1 MDDPSHD
8 LSYASWGAIFIVISI
23 GHLSTKGHHREIYLI
38 WYINSL
44 FFTLFYG
51 LGIIAEQKNV
61 RLTEVCGT
69 YQENC
74 KAVYEYLTN
83 VQGELSLIAVVSALA
98 IGPQLLTYIL
108 SGLSGSAS
116 TPRFVSQI
124 AKIAA
129 WSFVKFA
136 AGLGGIL
143 IAEPM
148 AKLTVGK
155 PVAFHDFIAGWR
167 YTCLSFLYAWLY
179 ITTVERLPVYLLDEL
194 RGWPLRI
201 LLIFHRFFTRYIRE
215 QTSR

>member
-8 LSYASWGAIFIVISI
+8 LSYASWGAIFIVFSI

-83 VQGELSLIAVVSALA
+83 VQDELTLIAVVSALA

-108 SGLSGSAS
+108 SALSGSAS

-129 WSFVKFA
+129 WSFVIRCRFRRNSNRR
-136 AGLGGIL
+136 
-143 IAEPM
+143 
-148 AKLTVGK
+148 TDGK
-155 PVAFHDFIAGWR
+155 ADRRQASCVSRFHSRLA
-167 YTCLSFLYAWLY
+167 LY
-179 ITTVERLPVYLLDEL
+179 VSLL
-194 RGWPLRI
+194 PLR
-201 LLIFHRFFTRYIRE
+201 LALHHDR
-215 QTSR
+215 